1 VGDVQAWA
9 GAPSTLQVKLE
20 PASLELNE
28 KEALVED
35 VVEGGALVIVVCGG
49 VVSCSTDQVCVA
61 VVGSVFPD
69 ESVAATVKVWLPSP
83 SPL

>member
-1 VGDVQAWA
+1 MQAWA
-9 GAPSTLQVKLE
+9 GAPSRLQAKVE

-61 VVGSVFPD
+61 GVWSVFPD

-83 SPL
+83 SPV